1 MPVDTV
7 GLSPLYDS
15 LTHQLFLVLRVESH
29 LYSQISPLCYHMALC
44 SPLQL
49 LHWSLWRHRLPTA
62 YRQSI
67 GAHLH
72 LGEVPTVLMGVR
84 VVLLLVTIRL
94 KPFCA
99 EVIRKPIISL

>member
-7 GLSPLYDS
+7 GLSPLYDF

-44 SPLQL
+44 SSLQL

-84 VVLLLVTIRL
+84 VVLSLVTIRL